1 MSAIQSFL
9 VAAAIVTAIAAW
21 IDYRTGH
28 IPNWLTLGPLA
39 AAPLAHAAV
48 AFAMGRQSA
57 ALDALG
63 LSLLGALVCGLV
75 PLLLFRVDAI
85 GGGDVKLLAAVGAL
99 CGPLL
104 GIEAELYGFLTAAA
118 LAPARLA
125 YEGKLLRVLGNTAA
139 IAMNP
144 LLPRGKRRE
153 ISPEMLTKIR
163 FGPAIFAGVLVAV
176 ILQWR
181 PL

>member
-39 AAPLAHAAV
+39 AAPVAHAAV
-48 AFAMGRQSA
+48 ASLMGRSDG
-57 ALDALG
+57 ALSALG
-63 LSLLGALVCGLV
+63 LSLLGALVCGIV
-75 PLLLFRVDAI
+75 PLLLFRIDAI

-104 GIEAELYGFLTAAA
+104 GIEAELYGFLTAAV

-139 IAMNP
+139 MAMNP
-144 LLPRGKRRE
+144 LLPRARRRE
-153 ISPEMLTKIR
+153 IAPEMLTKVR

-176 ILQWR
+176 LLQWR

>member
-104 GIEAELYGFLTAAA
+104 GIEAELYGFL
-118 LAPARLA
+118 
-125 YEGKLLRVLGNTAA
+125 NTAA